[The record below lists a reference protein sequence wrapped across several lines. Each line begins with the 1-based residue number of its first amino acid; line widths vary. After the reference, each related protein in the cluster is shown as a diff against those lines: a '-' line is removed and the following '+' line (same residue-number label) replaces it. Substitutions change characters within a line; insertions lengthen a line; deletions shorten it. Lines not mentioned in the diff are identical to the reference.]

1 MGMYDTIKIKKQLS
15 LPEEVKNLNINWL
28 DIEYQTK
35 SFDNC
40 LSEFILTENGKLFE
54 ILIERE
60 YIQWSEEEK
69 KSAPKYS
76 FFKDVIEK
84 KREEKK
90 LNYHGVVRFYC
101 YERFDEENDFFIDYD
116 AFFIYG
122 KLDKIE
128 IAEFKKYK
136 VNRNNLQDMLL
147 EHNKFKNKL
156 KRLIAKYSGWNW
168 LWVSVAKS
176 LHKMSSLIEKMRV
189 IIFNYLI
196 I

>member
-1 MGMYDTIKIKKQLS
+1 MGMYDTIKIKKALP
-15 LPEEVKNLNINWL
+15 LPEEVKHLNLNWL
-28 DIEYQTK
+28 EIEYQTK
-35 SFDNC
+35 NFDNC
-40 LSEFILTENGKLFE
+40 LSEFVLTENGELFE
-54 ILIERE
+54 ILVERE
-60 YIQWSEEEK
+60 YVEWSNEEK
-69 KSAPKYS
+69 KTAPKFS
-76 FFKDVIEK
+76 FFKDIIEK

-128 IAEFKKYK
+128 IAKFEKYK
-136 VNRNNLQDMLL
+136 ASRNNMHNLFL

-156 KRLIAKYSGWNW
+156 KRSAAKYSGWNW
-168 LWVSVAKS
+168 FWKSVTK
-176 LHKMSSLIEKMRV
+176 LLYNTSSLLEKMRV